1 MDLEKEIQFL
11 RNEVMDLRR
20 QQSSRRGPEGP
31 KGPKGDSGRDA
42 VLIVKTDTKENRVD
56 IFNDSKRVAE
66 LVPIAGKDGKDA
78 VINREELLQLIRQT
92 WREMIDGL
100 FSKADAK

>member
-11 RNEVMDLRR
+11 RNEVQDLRR
-20 QQSSRRGPEGP
+20 QQSSRRGLEGP

-56 IFNDSKRVAE
+56 IFNDGKRVAE
-66 LVPIAGKDGKDA
+66 LVPITGKDGKDA
-78 VINREELLQLIRQT
+78 IINREELLQLIRQT

-100 FSKADAK
+100 FTK